1 MSSYVRGDGLCVIVG
16 LFEGLKAYAIEVLC
30 VIESLCVVEGLCA
43 FAGLCAIEV
52 LCIVEGLCASES
64 LYGDTR
70 WVVVILQMWVEIW
83 SWNSGAELLIEQWSE
98 VGLSIVVGE

>member
-1 MSSYVRGDGLCVIVG
+1 MSSYVRGDGLCVIAG
-16 LFEGLKAYAIEVLC
+16 LSEGLKAYAIEVLC

-52 LCIVEGLCASES
+52 LCVVEGLCAFES

-70 WVVVILQMWVEIW
+70 WVVVILQM
-83 SWNSGAELLIEQWSE
+83 
-98 VGLSIVVGE
+98 

>member
-1 MSSYVRGDGLCVIVG
+1 MSSYVRGDGLCVIAG
-16 LFEGLKAYAIEVLC
+16 LFEGLKAYE
-30 VIESLCVVEGLCA
+30 
-43 FAGLCAIEV
+43 IEV